1 MNAATI
7 SSSHPLLITIDGPAG
22 AGKTTVSRLLAA
34 HLGYRYIDTGALYR
48 SVAYS
53 ILASGIDFEDADA
66 LTLHLKK
73 LDLVTVP
80 DQNGFRLLWNKQD
93 ITDMIRTPEI
103 SMLASIVSAKPAVRC
118 FLLSV
123 QQEMGKGKAI
133 VCEGRDMGT
142 VIFPKA
148 DIKFYLD
155 ADPHI
160 RAFRRYAEIPQG
172 ASATLEDISRD
183 MLLRDNNDTQRSL
196 APLKAAEDAI
206 RIDATHIDPQNVVN
220 QMMDCIASSI
230 QNKDRKLN

>member
-1 MNAATI
+1 MNAPLI
-7 SSSHPLLITIDGPAG
+7 SNSAPLLITIDGPAG

-34 HLGYRYIDTGALYR
+34 HLGYRYLDTGALYR
-48 SVAYS
+48 SIAYS
-53 ILASGIDFEDADA
+53 ILATGVDFEDTAA
-66 LTLHLKK
+66 LTVHLKN

-93 ITDMIRTPEI
+93 ITDRIRTPEI
-103 SMLASIVSAKPAVRC
+103 SMLASVVSAKSAVRN

-123 QQEMGKGKAI
+123 QREMGAGKAL

-142 VIFPKA
+142 IIFPKA

-160 RAFRRYAEIPQG
+160 RAFRRYREIPQG

-183 MLLRDNNDTQRSL
+183 MLQRDNNDSQRPI

-206 RIDATHIDPQNVVN
+206 RIDCTHIDPQNVVS
-220 QMMDCIASSI
+220 QMMDCIAAAI
-230 QNKDRKLN
+230 QNQNRN